1 MSTPIG
7 DYALLADLHTG
18 PLVARNGSIDW
29 LCLPRFDSA
38 AVFSALLGNEEHGR
52 WLMAPPEGE
61 VVSRQ
66 YEEGTFVLR
75 TTWRTPTGEADVLE
89 FMPTANERADVVRM
103 VRCTSGTVR
112 IEHEL
117 TLRPAYG
124 EAIPWVRH
132 IDTPQGRCLKAIAG
146 PDAYILRGPLLQAS
160 DRRHKGT
167 FDLEA
172 GQTRSWVLTWT
183 RSHFEDP
190 APLEVEEAL
199 ERTRSYWKDW
209 SDQVSVHGPW
219 AETVRRSLLVLRA
232 LTHAETGGIVAAPTT
247 SLPED
252 PGGIRNWDYRYCWL
266 RDSALTLEALLL
278 HHRTEAALH
287 WRNWLLRAVAGDPE
301 DLQIM
306 YGVAGER
313 SLPERTLDHLP
324 GHMDSRPVRVGNG
337 AVTQFQADVVGEVLI
352 ALGKLRE
359 SGVREGSFSWPLQ
372 HSMLDY
378 LTHHAHQ
385 KDQGL
390 WEMRGDPHYFTH
402 SRVMMWAALDRGV
415 SAVNDYGL
423 DGPAEKWANL
433 RDELREEIFTNGVN
447 PHTGAFTQTY
457 DNTETDASLLQIPQT
472 GFVDYDDP
480 HMLATVEQ
488 VESDLLYAGLPLRYR
503 TSAGTDG
510 LAGHEHPF
518 LVCAFWL
525 VEQYAYTDRLD
536 DATEL
541 MNTLVGYANEVG
553 LLAEEYDPAQGRHMG
568 NFPQAF
574 SHLGLVRAADALHE
588 AAQAR
593 QSENTTDTSAVEEM
607 R

>member
-1 MSTPIG
+1 LAIG
-7 DYALLADLHTG
+7 A
-18 PLVARNGSIDW
+18 PL
-29 LCLPRFDSA
+29 
-38 AVFSALLGNEEHGR
+38 
-52 WLMAPPEGE
+52 
-61 VVSRQ
+61 
-66 YEEGTFVLR
+66 
-75 TTWRTPTGEADVLE
+75 
-89 FMPTANERADVVRM
+89 
-103 VRCTSGTVR
+103 
-112 IEHEL
+112 
-117 TLRPAYG
+117 
-124 EAIPWVRH
+124 
-132 IDTPQGRCLKAIAG
+132 GRCLKAIAG

-324 GHMDSRPVRVGNG
+324 GHMGSRPVRVGNG

-423 DGPAEKWANL
+423 EGPAEKWAKL

-447 PHTGAFTQTY
+447 
-457 DNTETDASLLQIPQT
+457 
-472 GFVDYDDP
+472 
-480 HMLATVEQ
+480 
-488 VESDLLYAGLPLRYR
+488 
-503 TSAGTDG
+503 
-510 LAGHEHPF
+510 
-518 LVCAFWL
+518 
-525 VEQYAYTDRLD
+525 
-536 DATEL
+536 
-541 MNTLVGYANEVG
+541 
-553 LLAEEYDPAQGRHMG
+553 
-568 NFPQAF
+568 
-574 SHLGLVRAADALHE
+574 
-588 AAQAR
+588 
-593 QSENTTDTSAVEEM
+593 
-607 R
+607 